1 MTNKYKKEI
10 EEIDRRIY
18 NEKSLAELKRI
29 GKKEGLLNVDQYKKA
44 NKKDLVERL
53 VKGRQLSD
61 NNKDV
66 LLEIA
71 QTKKDLKVNASMS
84 KNVILQK
91 ITNPKLTDL
100 SEKLLRKIAKNK
112 GVPLRSQMTNKAIIQ
127 RLENPTDYYTVESL
141 KRLARSKNIDVRRNI
156 SKPELI
162 NILGERNLITTTPI
176 TAQESN
182 LGFFEQRIPIPLIE
196 SGKKKARSAKEA
208 LENLKEYIE
217 NLKFYTIS
225 ANRLKKLSKQLERKE
240 KKEKDERDKIFTP
253 ILEASA
259 FKNYTNQYVINNNI
273 KAPYTPKEFLAYAKP
288 AILNI
293 FKSNRN
299 IKTMLYLHC
308 IMTRDT
314 GYDEE
319 DEGYDD
325 VRDGRRR
332 MKAKFAFH
340 SKGLKLVL
348 EGTDISELYNE
359 MVDEI
364 EEEYQKVNESEGSG
378 WVLVGVIS
386 LVLHTTKWEPI
397 DGSSYIPLDPY
408 LANKKAI
415 INMKNE
421 DDKCFMWCVLRALYP
436 KNDHPERIDKD
447 LKSKQDIINMKD
459 IHYPVSLKAIDH
471 FEHLNPNISISVL
484 GYNKEDRVFPLR
496 ISKYTGCDYD
506 IVLLLLKE
514 AEKGENGE
522 IKEKTHYTLVKNK
535 SALISSQIN
544 NHKGKRHLCLNCF
557 NSFNTS
563 ESLNKHKEYC
573 YENKSVKI
581 TMPPQNTYL
590 RFKNFHHSEKAPFA
604 VYADFESL
612 IKPLDNCD
620 PDPNKSYTKKYQKH
634 EPISFSYYIAVNGVF
649 FKPVLRKYTKTK
661 PEDADA
667 IDVFIKWL
675 EEDVKAIA
683 NIEPKEMIFTEEDI
697 KHFNN
702 ASDCWICGEELG
714 NDRVR
719 DHCHFTGRYRGPA
732 HNSCNLKYRKPKNIS
747 VFFHN
752 LSGYDSHLFI
762 KKLASTNKNENIKC
776 IPNNE
781 EKYISFTKTIVTGQ
795 YTSKKGEIKNKTFD
809 IVFKDSLKFMS
820 SSLEALVNNLPKD
833 AFKNLI
839 KYFTPKQA
847 EILKQ
852 KGFYPYEYM
861 DSEEKFNDTKLPP
874 REAFYSNL
882 SGKGITEKDYKHAG
896 DVWNSFKMKT
906 FKEYHELYNITDVL
920 LLADVFENFRD
931 LCLKIYGLDPVYYFT
946 APQLAWDACLKIT
959 SIDLELLSDPNMLL
973 MFEKGIRGGISI
985 ISNRY
990 GEANNKYMR
999 KGFNKN
1005 KPSKYLMYLDA
1016 NNLYGCAMSEKL
1028 PTHGFK
1034 WLSCGEM
1041 EKLFNNQVLQ
1051 VWEKIPCILE
1061 VDLEYPENL
1070 HDLHND
1076 YPFCPERVKCKN
1088 GVEKLIPNLN
1098 DKTKYIIHY
1107 KNLIQCLRA
1116 GIKLK
1121 KIHRGIKFV
1130 ESEWMKPYIDKNTNL
1145 RAMAKNNF
1153 EKDFFKLMNNSV
1165 FGKTMENI
1173 RNRVDVKLVN
1183 TKEKLRKLVAKPNL
1197 RSPPKIFSEN
1207 LVSVHMR
1214 KTSLLMNKPVY
1225 LGMCILDLSK
1235 IIMYDFHYNYIKS
1248 KYADKAKLLFTDT
1261 DSLMYEIETEDFYK
1275 DISGDVK
1282 DKFDTSDYPENH
1294 PSGIPTGENKKV
1306 LGMMKDEVAGK
1317 IIKEFVGLR
1326 SKLYSFVMDDGGE
1339 TKKCKGIKKQVVERS
1354 IRHEHY
1360 KTCLKTGKE
1369 LLRKQNILRSYN
1381 HEVYTEEVNK
1391 VALSALDDKR
1401 YILSDGM
1408 DTLALGHY
1416 KIKDN

>member
-1 MTNKYKKEI
+1 MTNKYKKEL
-10 EEIDRRIY
+10 EELKRRVY

-29 GKKEGLLNVDQYKKA
+29 GKLKKGLLNVDQYKKA

-53 VKGRQLSD
+53 VKGSQLSD
-61 NNKDV
+61 ESKKV

-71 QTKKDLKVNASMS
+71 QTKDLKVNASMS
-84 KNVILQK
+84 KEVILQK

-100 SEKLLRKIAKNK
+100 NENRLRKIAEKK
-112 GVPLRSQMTNKAIIQ
+112 GIPLRTQLTNRAIIQ

-141 KRLARSKNIDVRRNI
+141 KRLARSNNIDVRRNI

-182 LGFFEQRIPIPLIE
+182 LGVLSSKVPIDLIRKAK
-196 SGKKKARSAKEA
+196 KKKAQSAKEA
-208 LENLKEYIE
+208 LEIFKEYIK
-217 NLKFYTIS
+217 NLKGYNIS

-240 KKEKDERDKIFTP
+240 KKATEEKDKIFTP

-259 FKNYTNQYVINNNI
+259 FKNYTNQYVMYNTANYEPI
-273 KAPYTPKEFLAYAKP
+273 EFLAYAKP
-288 AILNI
+288 TILNI

-299 IKTMLYLHC
+299 IKTILYLHC
-308 IMTRDT
+308 LMQNIQSTT
-314 GYDEE
+314 PVE
-319 DEGYDD
+319 
-325 VRDGRRR
+325 
-332 MKAKFAFH
+332 FAFH
-340 SKGLKLVL
+340 SKDLKLVL
-348 EGTDISELYNE
+348 EGTDISEFYNE
-359 MVDEI
+359 MADEI
-364 EEEYQKVNESEGSG
+364 EEEIQKVENSEGSG
-378 WVLVGVIS
+378 YTFVKVIK
-386 LVLHTTKWEPI
+386 LVLHVTRWEPLY
-397 DGSSYIPLDPY
+397 GSSYIPLDPY
-408 LANKKAI
+408 IANKKAI

-436 KNDHPERIDKD
+436 KDKNAERIDKD
-447 LKSKQDIINMKD
+447 LKSKQDIINMKG
-459 IHYPVSLKAIDH
+459 ICYPVSLKAIDH

-514 AEKGENGE
+514 AEKGENGK

-535 SALISSQIN
+535 SALIASQKN
-544 NHKGKRHLCLNCF
+544 NNKHKRHLCLNCF

-573 YENKSVKI
+573 YENKSIKI

-667 IDVFIKWL
+667 MDIFIKWL

-762 KKLASTNKNENIKC
+762 KKLGTPNRNENIDC

-781 EKYISFTKTIVTGQ
+781 EKYISFSKTIVTGQ
-795 YTSKKGEIKNKTFD
+795 YTNKKGEIKNKTFK

-820 SSLEALVNNLPKD
+820 SSLEALVNNLP

-839 KYFTPKQA
+839 KYFAPKQA

-874 REAFYSNL
+874 REAFYSKL
-882 SGKGITEKDYKHAG
+882 TGKGITEKDYKHAG

-931 LCLKIYGLDPVYYFT
+931 LCLKIYGLDPVFYFT
-946 APQLAWDACLKIT
+946 APGLAWDACLKIT
-959 SIDLELLSDPNMLL
+959 NIELELLSDPNMLL

-999 KGFNKN
+999 KGFNEN

-1016 NNLYGCAMSEKL
+1016 NNLYGCGMSEKL

-1034 WLSCGEM
+1034 WLSCVEI
-1041 EKLFNNQVLQ
+1041 EKLFNN
-1051 VWEKIPCILE
+1051 
-1061 VDLEYPENL
+1061 
-1070 HDLHND
+1070 
-1076 YPFCPERVKCKN
+1076 
-1088 GVEKLIPNLN
+1088 
-1098 DKTKYIIHY
+1098 
-1107 KNLIQCLRA
+1107 
-1116 GIKLK
+1116 
-1121 KIHRGIKFV
+1121 
-1130 ESEWMKPYIDKNTNL
+1130 
-1145 RAMAKNNF
+1145 
-1153 EKDFFKLMNNSV
+1153 
-1165 FGKTMENI
+1165 
-1173 RNRVDVKLVN
+1173 
-1183 TKEKLRKLVAKPNL
+1183 
-1197 RSPPKIFSEN
+1197 
-1207 LVSVHMR
+1207 
-1214 KTSLLMNKPVY
+1214 
-1225 LGMCILDLSK
+1225 
-1235 IIMYDFHYNYIKS
+1235 
-1248 KYADKAKLLFTDT
+1248 
-1261 DSLMYEIETEDFYK
+1261 
-1275 DISGDVK
+1275 
-1282 DKFDTSDYPENH
+1282 
-1294 PSGIPTGENKKV
+1294 
-1306 LGMMKDEVAGK
+1306 
-1317 IIKEFVGLR
+1317 
-1326 SKLYSFVMDDGGE
+1326 
-1339 TKKCKGIKKQVVERS
+1339 
-1354 IRHEHY
+1354 
-1360 KTCLKTGKE
+1360 
-1369 LLRKQNILRSYN
+1369 
-1381 HEVYTEEVNK
+1381 
-1391 VALSALDDKR
+1391 
-1401 YILSDGM
+1401 
-1408 DTLALGHY
+1408 
-1416 KIKDN
+1416 

>member
-1 MTNKYKKEI
+1 MTNKYKKEL
-10 EEIDRRIY
+10 EELKRRVY

-29 GKKEGLLNVDQYKKA
+29 GKLKKGLLNVDQYKKA

-53 VKGRQLSD
+53 VKGSQLSD
-61 NNKDV
+61 ESKKV

-71 QTKKDLKVNASMS
+71 QTKDLKVNASMS
-84 KNVILQK
+84 KEVILQK
-91 ITNPKLTDL
+91 ITSPKLTDL
-100 SEKLLRKIAKNK
+100 NENRLRKIAEKK
-112 GVPLRSQMTNKAIIQ
+112 GIPLRTQLTNRAIIQ

-141 KRLARSKNIDVRRNI
+141 KRLARNNNIDVRRNI

-182 LGFFEQRIPIPLIE
+182 VGVLSSKVPIDLIRKA
-196 SGKKKARSAKEA
+196 KKKAQSAKEA
-208 LENLKEYIE
+208 LEIFKEYIK
-217 NLKFYTIS
+217 NLKGYNIS

-240 KKEKDERDKIFTP
+240 KKATEEKDRIFTP

-259 FKNYTNQYVINNNI
+259 FKNYTNQYVMYNT
-273 KAPYTPKEFLAYAKP
+273 KANYEPIEFLAYAKP

-293 FKSNRN
+293 FKSNQN

-308 IMTRDT
+308 LMQNIQSTT
-314 GYDEE
+314 PVE
-319 DEGYDD
+319 
-325 VRDGRRR
+325 
-332 MKAKFAFH
+332 FAFH
-340 SKGLKLVL
+340 SKDLKLVL

-359 MVDEI
+359 MADEI
-364 EEEYQKVNESEGSG
+364 EEEIQKVENSEGSG
-378 WVLVGVIS
+378 YTFVKVIK
-386 LVLHTTKWEPI
+386 LVLHVTKWQPLY
-397 DGSSYIPLDPY
+397 GSSYMPLDPY

-436 KNDHPERIDKD
+436 KDKNSERIDKD
-447 LKSKQDIINMKD
+447 LKSKQDIINMKG
-459 IHYPVSLKAIDH
+459 ICYPVSLNGIKR
-471 FEHLNPNISISVL
+471 FEELNPNISISVL
-484 GYNKEDRVFPLR
+484 GYNKEEGGVYPLQ
-496 ISKYTGCDYD
+496 ISKYKGCEYD

-514 AEKGENGE
+514 AVTGENGE
-522 IKEKTHYTLVKNK
+522 IKEKTHYTLVKNT
-535 SALISSQIN
+535 SALIASQKN
-544 NHKGKRHLCLNCF
+544 NHKGKRHACLNCF
-557 NSFNTS
+557 NSFNTL

-573 YENKSVKI
+573 YENESIK
-581 TMPPQNTYL
+581 TNMPPQNTYL
-590 RFKNFHHSEKAPFA
+590 RFKNFLYSEKAPFA

-634 EPISFSYYIAVNGVF
+634 EPISFSYYITFNGVF
-649 FKPVLRKYTKTK
+649 FKPILRKYTKTK

-667 IDVFIKWL
+667 MDIFIKWL
-675 EEDVKAIA
+675 EEDVKDIA
-683 NIEPKEMIFTEEDI
+683 NIEPKEMIFTEEDT

-702 ASDCWICGEELG
+702 ASDCWICGEELE

-732 HNSCNLKYRKPKNIS
+732 HNKCNLKYRKPKNIS

-762 KKLASTNKNENIKC
+762 KKLGTPNKNENIDC

-781 EKYISFTKTIVTGQ
+781 EKYISFSKTIVTGQ
-795 YTSKKGEIKNKTFD
+795 YTNKKGKVKDKTFK

-820 SSLEALVNNLPKD
+820 SSLGALVNNLP
-833 AFKNLI
+833 AFKNLL

-874 REAFYSNL
+874 REAFYSKL
-882 SGKGITEKDYKHAG
+882 SGKGITEKDYEHAG
-896 DVWNSFKMKT
+896 NVWNSFKMKT

-946 APQLAWDACLKIT
+946 APGLAWDACLKMT
-959 SIDLELLSDPNMLL
+959 SVKLELLSDSNMLL
-973 MFEKGIRGGISI
+973 MFEEGIRGGISI

-1034 WLSCGEM
+1034 WLLDREIG
-1041 EKLFNNQVLQ
+1041 KLFNNQVLQ

-1098 DKTKYIIHY
+1098 DKTKYVIHY

-1116 GIKLK
+1116 GMKLK
-1121 KIHRGIKFV
+1121 KIHSGIKFV

-1145 RAMAKNNF
+1145 RAMTKNNF
-1153 EKDFFKLMNNSV
+1153 EKDFYKLMNNSV
-1165 FGKTMENI
+1165 FGKTMENL
-1173 RNRVDVKLVN
+1173 RNRVDVRLVN
-1183 TKEKLRKLVAKPNL
+1183 TKEKLRKLVAKPNFKS
-1197 RSPPKIFSEN
+1197 RKIFNEN
-1207 LVSVHMR
+1207 LVSVHMK
-1214 KTSLLMNKPVY
+1214 KTSLLMNKPIY

-1261 DSLMYEIETEDFYK
+1261 DSLMYEIQTEDFYK

-1282 DKFDTSDYPENH
+1282 DRFDTSDYPENH

-1339 TKKCKGIKKQVVERS
+1339 TKKCKGIKKQVVESS

-1360 KTCLKTGKE
+1360 KTCLTTGKE
-1369 LLRKQNILRSYN
+1369 LLRKQNILRSYD

-1401 YILSDGM
+1401 HILSDGM

-1416 KIKDN
+1416 KIV